1 MDTGTCKPNERR
13 EIMGYRK
20 AKFYVRKRDDKIEL
34 VDGYTFEACFSDGM
48 LHMMAVHKS
57 LDKHGLWTVTDWH
70 TGYAVCYGK
79 TRVDA
84 VTKFQQT
91 YLSKLER
98 MVYSNDHVSEFMN
111 WYEAKTKELVELI
124 DRDLK

>member
-20 AKFYVRKRDDKIEL
+20 EKIYFRKRDGEIEL
-34 VDGYTFEACFSDGM
+34 VDGYAFEACFSDGT
-48 LHMMAVHKS
+48 LHKMAVHKS
-57 LDKHGLWTVTDWH
+57 LGKRGSWTGTDWH

-84 VTKFQQT
+84 VTKFQQI
-91 YLSKLER
+91 YLSKIERWYKAKTGELGELILHLER
-98 MVYSNDHVSEFMN
+98 
-111 WYEAKTKELVELI
+111 
-124 DRDLK
+124 